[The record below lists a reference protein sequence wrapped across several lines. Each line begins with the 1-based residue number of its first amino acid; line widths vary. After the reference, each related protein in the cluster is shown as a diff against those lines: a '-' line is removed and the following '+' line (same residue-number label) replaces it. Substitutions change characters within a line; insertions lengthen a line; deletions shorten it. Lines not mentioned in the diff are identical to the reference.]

1 MDDPFIYGLLVLLL
15 LLFLILKSAF
25 NSVNEIQLELD
36 KKKANYHSKI
46 LSLISRKTNEF
57 SVANTILYYS
67 ILTILVI
74 LLRADMSDLFQHFN
88 TLLFF
93 LLFGF
98 VIGLIVFPFIIII
111 PKTLGEYFPNE
122 IINLFAVFLMTI
134 YILVF
139 PILKIA
145 LFLSNTTL
153 NKVDR
158 LDLLTNRKTD
168 FSKDDLNKFVS
179 DIQKHSLKNEDI
191 NSEIR
196 LFQNALDFADIKV
209 RECMIPR
216 NEITAIEINNLEELK
231 AKFIFTGYS
240 KILVFKDSIED
251 IVGFINSK
259 SLFNMNLDLR
269 NEIKS
274 IQFFPETMPASKLL
288 HFFIKS
294 GQKIVAVVDE
304 FGGISGIIT
313 IEDILEE
320 IFGEM
325 KDEHDSEDLFEKK
338 LSEKDFVFSGRLEI
352 DYINEKYE
360 INIPENEEY
369 ETLAGYI
376 LNHTE
381 SFPGIKD
388 QITIEQFRFTI
399 LKVSETRVD
408 LVKLEILSSQA

>member
-46 LSLISRKTNEF
+46 LSFISRKTNEF
-57 SVANTILYYS
+57 SIANNILYYS
-67 ILTILVI
+67 TLTILVI
-74 LLRADMSDLFQHFN
+74 LLRADMSDLFQYFN
-88 TLLFF
+88 TILLL

-98 VIGLIVFPFIIII
+98 VIGLIIFPLIISI
-111 PKTLGEYFPNE
+111 PKILGEYFPNE
-122 IINLFAVFLMTI
+122 IINLFAVFLITI

-139 PILKIA
+139 PILKIV
-145 LFLSNTTL
+145 LFLSNATL

-158 LDLLTNRKTD
+158 RDLLTNRKTD
-168 FSKDDLNKFVS
+168 FSKDDLTKFVS
-179 DIQKHSLKNEDI
+179 DIQKYSLKNEDI

-196 LFQNALDFADIKV
+196 LFQNALDFAEVKV

-231 AKFIFTGYS
+231 AKFISTGYS

-251 IVGFINSK
+251 IIGFINSK

-269 NEIKS
+269 NEIKN
-274 IQFFPETMPASKLL
+274 IKYFPETMPANKLL
-288 HFFIKS
+288 RFFIKS
-294 GQKIVAVVDE
+294 GQNIAAIVDE

-320 IFGEM
+320 IFGEI

-338 LSEKDFVFSGRLEI
+338 LSEKDFIFSGRLEI
-352 DYINEKYE
+352 DYLNEKYE